1 VAGPLFRVAQDS
13 SGDQVVATVGS
24 LPVSG
29 RRRVATPA
37 ARGGQIWPF
46 DGRLEGA
53 RGLAA
58 AAWDGGRWRLR
69 AA

>member
-1 VAGPLFRVAQDS
+1 VLLRTAA
-13 SGDQVVATVGS
+13 ATVGS

-29 RRRVATPA
+29 RRRVVTPA

-58 AAWDGGRWRLR
+58 LLGMEGGGGCGQPSRPLGL
-69 AA
+69 

>member
-1 VAGPLFRVAQDS
+1 
-13 SGDQVVATVGS
+13 VVATVGS

-46 DGRLEGA
+46 DGHLEGA